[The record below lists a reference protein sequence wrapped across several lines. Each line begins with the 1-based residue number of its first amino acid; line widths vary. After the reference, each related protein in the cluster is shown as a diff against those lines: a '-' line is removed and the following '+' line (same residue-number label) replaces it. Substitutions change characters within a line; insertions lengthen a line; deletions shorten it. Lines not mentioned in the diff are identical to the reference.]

1 MSGSGDD
8 RIERALSEQ
17 RRLDEGLAPDFRF
30 LLARPR
36 PRAGRGPAGRALVLA
51 ALLVAISIGIA
62 LWSRSR
68 RPVPP
73 RIGPTSM
80 AGSLTTWR
88 APTDFL
94 LETPGSR
101 LWFSPQVFEFV
112 EAEKA
117 LSHPEGEKGKKS

>member
-1 MSGSGDD
+1 VSGSGDD

-17 RRLDEGLAPDFRF
+17 RRHDEGLAPDFRS
-30 LLARPR
+30 LLARPAR
-36 PRAGRGPAGRALVLA
+36 RASRGPAGRRLALA
-51 ALLVAISIGIA
+51 ALLVALGVA

-68 RPVPP
+68 PP
-73 RIGPTSM
+73 APPPSGPASM
-80 AGSLTTWR
+80 ATGSLTTWR

-101 LWFSPQVFEFV
+101 LWSSPPVFGSV

-117 LSHPEGEKGKKS
+117 LSHSEGEKGKKS

>member
-1 MSGSGDD
+1 MNGSDD
-8 RIERALSEQ
+8 GRIERALSEQ
-17 RRLDEGLAPDFRF
+17 RRLDERLAPDFRS
-30 LLARPR
+30 LLGRPR
-36 PRAGRGPAGRALVLA
+36 PRPSRGPAGRVLVVA
-51 ALLVAISIGIA
+51 ALLLVIGVA

-68 RPVPP
+68 SPAPP
-73 RIGPTSM
+73 RGGQASM
-80 AGSLTTWR
+80 TAGSLTTWK

-101 LWFSPQVFEFV
+101 LWSSPPVFGSV

>member
-1 MSGSGDD
+1 M
-8 RIERALSEQ
+8 A
-17 RRLDEGLAPDFRF
+17 
-30 LLARPR
+30 
-36 PRAGRGPAGRALVLA
+36 
-51 ALLVAISIGIA
+51 
-62 LWSRSR
+62 
-68 RPVPP
+68 
-73 RIGPTSM
+73 

-101 LWFSPQVFEFV
+101 LWSSPPVFGSV

>member
-1 MSGSGDD
+1 MSRSDDD
-8 RIERALSEQ
+8 RIERALAEQ
-17 RRLDEGLAPDFRF
+17 RRLDEKLAPDFRS

-36 PRAGRGPAGRALVLA
+36 PRASRGRSGLVLILA
-51 ALLVAISIGIA
+51 ALLLIGVA
-62 LWSRSR
+62 LWRRSR
-68 RPVPP
+68 PPAPP
-73 RIGPTSM
+73 RSGQAWM
-80 AGSLTTWR
+80 AAGSLTTWR

-101 LWFSPQVFEFV
+101 LWSLPPVFGSV

>member
-1 MSGSGDD
+1 MSGFDDD

-17 RRLDEGLAPDFRF
+17 RHLDERLAPDFRS
-30 LLARPR
+30 LLTRPR
-36 PRAGRGPAGRALVLA
+36 PRASRGPAGQVLVVA
-51 ALLVAISIGIA
+51 ALLIVIGVA

-68 RPVPP
+68 PP
-73 RIGPTSM
+73 APARSGQAWM
-80 AGSLTTWR
+80 VAGSLTTWR

-101 LWFSPQVFEFV
+101 LWSSPSVFGSV

-117 LSHPEGEKGKKS
+117 LAHPEGEKGKKS

>member
-1 MSGSGDD
+1 MSGSDDD

-17 RRLDEGLAPDFRF
+17 RRLDEGLAPDFRS

-36 PRAGRGPAGRALVLA
+36 PPASRGPAGRILVVA
-51 ALLVAISIGIA
+51 ALLLVIGVA

-68 RPVPP
+68 PPAPP
-73 RIGPTSM
+73 RSGM
-80 AGSLTTWR
+80 AAGSLTTWR

-101 LWFSPQVFEFV
+101 LWSSPPVFGSV

>member
-17 RRLDEGLAPDFRF
+17 RRLDEGLAPDFRS

-36 PRAGRGPAGRALVLA
+36 PRASRGPARRAWVLA
-51 ALLVAISIGIA
+51 ALLVAIGAA

-68 RPVPP
+68 PPVPP
-73 RIGPTSM
+73 HSGRASIA

-101 LWFSPQVFEFV
+101 LWSSPAVFGSG

>member
-1 MSGSGDD
+1 MSGSDD
-8 RIERALSEQ
+8 DQIERALAEQ
-17 RRLDEGLAPDFRF
+17 RRLDEGLAPDFRS

-36 PRAGRGPAGRALVLA
+36 PRASRGRAGRVLVVA
-51 ALLVAISIGIA
+51 ALLIVIGVA

-68 RPVPP
+68 PPAPP
-73 RIGPTSM
+73 RSGQAWM
-80 AGSLTTWR
+80 AAGSLTTWR

-101 LWFSPQVFEFV
+101 LWSSPPVFGSV